1 MRMQLTMGAVMVCGA
16 AAAVAQPF
24 QLIVTVS
31 PPGSQSNPA
40 NWTPTK
46 RIGVNGSGG
55 IISNLADIPTSQVF
69 DPAGVAFRSASDLFI
84 GNRHGNV
91 LGQGSISRFTL
102 SPDGLTTTY
111 TGNFT
116 APGLVGVHELA
127 YDATRDQLFAAAVGN
142 GVYRFGFNGGGQP
155 VFINSIAPGRLARGI
170 AVHPNGGFLYMTAA
184 NSQIYTFAL
193 TGNTATE
200 LPAINVPGASNLHFF
215 CIAPD
220 ARHLYVGDISSNKV
234 LRFRLGQDGG
244 LLLDQS
250 ISSSAAIDLAF
261 SPDYREM
268 YVGDHFNGGIRRFTT
283 SDQVTWTP
291 NGVINTPSMGGFG
304 TYTAP
309 GCIADFN
316 FDAFIDGFDYDE
328 FVTCFEGFGCPPGRD
343 PDFNGDGFVDGFD
356 YNYFVELFEEG
367 C

>member
-1 MRMQLTMGAVMVCGA
+1 MIQKAAMMFVAACCGA
-16 AAAVAQPF
+16 AMAQPF

-31 PPGSQSNPA
+31 PPGSNTNPA
-40 NWTPTK
+40 LWQPTK
-46 RIGVNGSGG
+46 RIQINGSGG
-55 IISNLADIPTSQVF
+55 TTLSLADIPKTEVF
-69 DPAGVAFRSASDLFI
+69 DPAGVAFRTASDLYI

-111 TGNFT
+111 TSNFT
-116 APGLVGVHELA
+116 APGMVGVHELA
-127 YDATRDQLFAAAVGN
+127 YDATRDQLFAATVGN
-142 GVYRFGFNGGGQP
+142 GVFRFGFSGGQP
-155 VFINSIAPGRLARGI
+155 VFINSFAQGRLARGV
-170 AVHPNGGFLYMTAA
+170 AVHPNGNFLYMTAA
-184 NSQIYTFAL
+184 SGRIFTFAL

-200 LPAINVPGASNLHFF
+200 LPSLSVPGASNLHFF

-234 LRFRLGQDGG
+234 FRFRLGQDGG

-268 YVGDHFNGGIRRFTT
+268 YVGDHFNGGIHRFTT
-283 SDQVTWTP
+283 TDQATWTA
-291 NGVINTPSMGGFG
+291 NGVISTPSMGGFG
-304 TYTAP
+304 TYVAP

-316 FDAFIDGFDYDE
+316 FDGFIDGFDYDE
-328 FVTCFEGFGCPPGRD
+328 FVTCFEGDGCPAGRD

-356 YNYFVELFEEG
+356 YNYFVELFEDG

>member
-1 MRMQLTMGAVMVCGA
+1 MRSAITAGLMMSGAGA
-16 AAAVAQPF
+16 LAQPF
-24 QLIVTVS
+24 QLIVTVT
-31 PPGSQSNPA
+31 PPFSNPDPSV
-40 NWTPTK
+40 WQPTR
-46 RIGVNGSGG
+46 RIQVSGSSG
-55 IISNLADIPTSQVF
+55 STVSLADIPKTEVF
-69 DPAGVAFRSASDLFI
+69 DPAGVTFRSASDLFI

-91 LGQGSISRFTL
+91 LGLGSISRFTL
-102 SPDGLTTTY
+102 SPDGVTTTY
-111 TGNFT
+111 VGNFT
-116 APGLVGVHELA
+116 APGLVGVHEIA
-127 YDATRDQLFAAAVGN
+127 YDATRDQLFAAAVSN
-142 GVYRFGFNGGGQP
+142 GVYRFGFNGGGHP
-155 VFINSIAPGRLARGI
+155 VFINSFAPGRLARGI

-215 CIAPD
+215 CVAPD

-234 LRFRLGQDGG
+234 FRFRLGQDGG

-250 ISSSAAIDLAF
+250 ISSPAAIDLAF

-283 SDQVTWTP
+283 TDQATWTP